1 MEQQFGNLPEKE
13 ERIKKLLGHCFEIT
27 KIEDGD
33 KIPVGGE
40 SIFSTEMKYKVV
52 ADLESFKDFY
62 NETHEAFTKFDLVK
76 LKGLLEQQNITVDE
90 ELFGKLLAF
99 TRKYEKDFGD
109 ASESIT
115 ERMNLYKNGEV
126 ALSEVFKNK
135 AVQCAEIAALAQGYL
150 QTEAVSSSY
159 IGADVL
165 WDKDSEDLY
174 SEAHSYIVIHHGGS
188 TYIYDPTNPTKS
200 NVGTFP
206 SIYTTEKNFDE
217 EIGKGQRK
225 FVTSKN
231 VMNEQEVFY
240 GVNTNPSL
248 NVNEEDIV

>member
-27 KIEDGD
+27 KIEEGE

-40 SIFSTEMKYKVV
+40 SIFSTEMKYKMV
-52 ADLESFKDFY
+52 ADFESFKDFF
-62 NETHEAFTKFDLVK
+62 NETHEAFTKFDLLK
-76 LKGLLEQQNITVDE
+76 LRSLLDQQNIAIDE
-90 ELFGKLLAF
+90 KLFGQLLAF
-99 TRKYEKDFGD
+99 TRKYEKDFGN
-109 ASESIT
+109 ASENVN

-126 ALSEVFKNK
+126 ALSDVFKNK

-150 QTEAVSSSY
+150 QIEAIPSNY
-159 IGADVL
+159 FGADVL

-174 SEAHSYIVIHHGGS
+174 SEAHSYIVIHYGDK

-206 SIYTTEKNFDE
+206 SIYTTEKNFE
-217 EIGKGQRK
+217 EEVGKGQKK

-231 VMNEQEVFY
+231 IMNEQEVFY
-240 GVNTNPSL
+240 GVNTNSGL
-248 NVNEEDIV
+248 NVNQEDIV